1 MTVGC
6 WVRGVS
12 RTYACVSEYLCF
24 CVSGSCVQ
32 DPTPFADLSHMLVP
46 KNSGKPRDEL
56 GHHCVPTVIGA
67 ALARVPYFAKNG
79 IGYYS
84 ASMLCPR
91 YLQLLD
97 SALMD
102 SQKYYFKRYPVSLG
116 MGRGVNGLVA
126 QTVEHVP
133 VKGEDRGSNPRW
145 AGGGGIPFPFVE

>member
-1 MTVGC
+1 MLAYLSV
-6 WVRGVS
+6 
-12 RTYACVSEYLCF
+12 CVPAHLR
-24 CVSGSCVQ
+24 SCIQ
-32 DPTPFADLSHMLVP
+32 DPTPFADLDHMLVH

-102 SQKYYFKRYPVSLG
+102 SQKYYFRLVWG
-116 MGRGVNGLVA
+116 WGGV
-126 QTVEHVP
+126 
-133 VKGEDRGSNPRW
+133 
-145 AGGGGIPFPFVE
+145 